1 MRRLAAALVLLL
13 AAPATARAAE
23 TDVGIAFAAFGPPAV
38 TVLTGDTVRWTNV
51 SVRVHTV
58 NALDGSWSSPE
69 IVASDYF
76 VHRFDSPGPVTYYC
90 RIHPFMTG
98 RIDVAD
104 LLIDPPAAPAA
115 DGRPYPLR
123 GRSALGPQAPVTIQ
137 ADRGS
142 GFQDVSTATVSPD
155 GTFAASVTPEG
166 TASYRAV
173 SGADASPAVTLTV
186 LDRTVRVHAR
196 RHGRRVAVS
205 VDVSPATPGGTV
217 VLQAHLRER
226 FGWWPL
232 RSTRL
237 DRRSH
242 ARFVIT
248 MPKGHA
254 LRVLLTLRDRA
265 TPLAISPVLRVRALH
280 RRNAPG

>member
-1 MRRLAAALVLLL
+1 VRRLAAALVLLL

-23 TDVGIAFAAFGPPAV
+23 TDVGIGFSAFGPTPV

-58 NALDGSWSSPE
+58 NALDGGWSSPE
-69 IVASDYF
+69 IVSSDYF
-76 VHRFDSPGPVTYYC
+76 VHRFDTPGTVAYYC

-98 RIDVAD
+98 LVDVANV
-104 LLIDPPAAPAA
+104 LIDPPAAPGA
-115 DGRPYPLR
+115 DGRPYTFR
-123 GRSALGPQAPVTIQ
+123 GRSADGPQAPVTIQ

-142 GFQDVSTATVSPD
+142 GFRDVATATVNGD
-155 GTFAASVTPEG
+155 GTFAASVTPDG

-173 SGADASPAVTLTV
+173 AGADASPPVTLTV

-196 RHGRRVAVS
+196 RHGRRVAVAA
-205 VDVSPATPGGTV
+205 DVSPATPGGTV

-237 DRRSH
+237 NRRSH

-254 LRVLLTLRDRA
+254 LRVVLTLRDRA
-265 TPLAISPVLRVRALH
+265 TPLAISPVLRVGALH
-280 RRNAPG
+280 RRNRRG

>member
-1 MRRLAAALVLLL
+1 VKRLAAALVLLL
-13 AAPATARAAE
+13 AAPATARADE

-38 TVLTGDTVRWTNV
+38 SVLSGDTVRWTNV
-51 SVRVHTV
+51 SVRIHTV
-58 NALDGSWSSPE
+58 NAVDGSWSSPD
-69 IVASDYF
+69 IVGSDYF
-76 VHRFDSPGPVTYYC
+76 VHRFDTPGPVAYYC
-90 RIHPFMTG
+90 RIHPFMRG
-98 RIDVAD
+98 EVDVSN
-104 LLIDPPAAPAA
+104 LLVDPPAAPAA

-137 ADRGS
+137 ADRGA
-142 GFQDVSTATVSPD
+142 GFQDAGTATVNAD
-155 GTFAASVTPEG
+155 GTFAVSVTPAG

-173 SGADASPAVTLTV
+173 SGADASPPVTLTV
-186 LDRTVRVHAR
+186 LDRTLRVHAR

-205 VDVSPATPGGTV
+205 ADVSPATPGGTV

-232 RSTRL
+232 RSIRL

-242 ARFVIT
+242 AHFVVT

-254 LRVLLTLRDRA
+254 LRVLLTLRDKA
-265 TPLAISPVLRVRALH
+265 TPLAISPVVRVAALQ
-280 RRNAPG
+280 RRKRPG

>member
-1 MRRLAAALVLLL
+1 VRRLAAALVLLL
-13 AAPATARAAE
+13 AAPATARAEE
-23 TDVGIAFAAFGPPAV
+23 TDVGIGFSAFGPTPV

-69 IVASDYF
+69 IVSSDYF
-76 VHRFDSPGPVTYYC
+76 VHRFDTPGTVAYYC

-98 RIDVAD
+98 QIDVANV
-104 LLIDPPAAPAA
+104 LIDPPGAPGA
-115 DGRPYPLR
+115 DGRPYTFR
-123 GRSALGPQAPVTIQ
+123 GRSADGPQAPVTIQ

-142 GFQDVSTATVSPD
+142 GFRDVATATVGAD

-173 SGADASPAVTLTV
+173 SGADASPPVTLTV

-196 RHGRRVAVS
+196 RHGRRVAVAA
-205 VDVSPATPGGTV
+205 DVSPATPGGTV

-254 LRVLLTLRDRA
+254 LRVVLTLRDRA
-265 TPLAISPVLRVRALH
+265 TPLAVSPVLRLH
-280 RRNAPG
+280 PRKRRG